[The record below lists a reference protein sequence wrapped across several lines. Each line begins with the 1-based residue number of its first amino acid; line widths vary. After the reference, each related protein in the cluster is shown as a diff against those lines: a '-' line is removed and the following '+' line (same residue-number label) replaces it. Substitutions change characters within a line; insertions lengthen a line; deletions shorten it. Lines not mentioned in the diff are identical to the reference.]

1 MSVQKCYLYKH
12 YLRNIMLEKAS
23 FNQQI
28 INDYEYY
35 VIFNC
40 LTFSLMSITTFP
52 NADYFINNSPQM
64 YKFQLP
70 LPRTE
75 GFFSSFNIL
84 PVYIF
89 RELRLIFDNLLFGDA
104 DSLNQ
109 LKWVVQT
116 KLHYKK
122 KSS

>member
-52 NADYFINNSPQM
+52 NAGYFINNSPQM

-70 LPRTE
+70 LSKDR
-75 GFFSSFNIL
+75 GFFFL
-84 PVYIF
+84 P
-89 RELRLIFDNLLFGDA
+89 LISCPFIYFGMAWIKINL
-104 DSLNQ
+104 
-109 LKWVVQT
+109 W
-116 KLHYKK
+116 
-122 KSS
+122 

>member
-1 MSVQKCYLYKH
+1 MYNTRFVFYSYDSFMSVQKCYLYKH

-70 LPRTE
+70 LSKDR

-89 RELRLIFDNLLFGDA
+89 RHGVN
-104 DSLNQ
+104 
-109 LKWVVQT
+109 
-116 KLHYKK
+116 
-122 KSS
+122 

>member
-70 LPRTE
+70 LSKDR
-75 GFFSSFNIL
+75 GFFL
-84 PVYIF
+84 P
-89 RELRLIFDNLLFGDA
+89 LISCPFIYFGMAWIKINL
-104 DSLNQ
+104 
-109 LKWVVQT
+109 W
-116 KLHYKK
+116 
-122 KSS
+122 